1 MRAYNTRTN
10 TRVDLTSVG
19 LTVGGMSIQE
29 FETDDNESEINYQ
42 MVAEFNGAVAA
53 YAERQVYSRDHN
65 FRYSLKEGGKPR
77 KASGLIGDIRQD
89 AEGD

>member
-1 MRAYNTRTN
+1 
-10 TRVDLTSVG
+10 
-19 LTVGGMSIQE
+19 
-29 FETDDNESEINYQ
+29 
-42 MVAEFNGAVAA
+42 VAEFNGAVAA